1 MAGLHVLPQEEI
13 DIIVE
18 VMDYYFKHPNRT
30 VGHIKE
36 KFNLTE
42 EEYQMIFFFCMP
54 MIRYRNNERYW
65 IGKTKSTITTF
76 ENLVGYAENNGETS
90 IDVKV
95 LRAALNKCS
104 ISDGNNKYK
113 EIYNE
118 YQENTNPE
126 DLYEVALEAIRK
138 YNAKEND

>member
-1 MAGLHVLPQEEI
+1 MARLHVLPQEEI
-13 DIIVE
+13 NIIVE

-30 VGHIKE
+30 VGYIKE

-42 EEYQMIFFFCMP
+42 AEYQMIFCFCMP

-76 ENLVGYAENNGETS
+76 ENLIGHAENNGETS
-90 IDVKV
+90 IDIKV
-95 LRAALNKCS
+95 LKAALNKCS

-118 YQENTNPE
+118 YQENAHLEN
-126 DLYEVALEAIRK
+126 LYEAVLEAMRQ
-138 YNAKEND
+138 YSAKEND